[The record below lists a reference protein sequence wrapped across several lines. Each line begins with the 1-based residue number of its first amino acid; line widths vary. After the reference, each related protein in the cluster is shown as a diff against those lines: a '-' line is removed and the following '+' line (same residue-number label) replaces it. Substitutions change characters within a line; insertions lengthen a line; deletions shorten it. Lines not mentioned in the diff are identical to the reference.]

1 MMKHKT
7 EVEAFIERE
16 AHIPGFLERVM
27 LAADPIMAQ
36 FHLAGGLEGI
46 RKIHQLR
53 QRVVGTYG
61 FSVLTCEVVNRLVPY
76 GPFLEVGAGT
86 GYWSYELRRAGCT
99 SIATDIYEPGTAAV
113 PDLRYPFRRRHCF
126 VDVIATPAQEAVREH
141 AEKTL
146 LMVWPEAGEEW
157 SCDALTAYGG
167 ERLIYVGVPERG
179 RLQDDRFHDAI
190 EQSWSLET
198 RIRIPRFP
206 SYQDAVFV
214 YSRK

>member
-27 LAADPIMAQ
+27 LADDPIMAQ

-61 FSVLTCEVVNRLVPY
+61 FSVLTREVVNRLSPMVHFLKWAQGQDI
-76 GPFLEVGAGT
+76 GPTSCDGRVVRR
-86 GYWSYELRRAGCT
+86 LRPT
-99 SIATDIYEPGTAAV
+99 FIYEPGAAAV
-113 PDLRYPFRRRHCF
+113 PDLRYPSRRRHCF

-146 LMVWPEAGEEW
+146 LMVWPEAGEDW
-157 SCDALTAYGG
+157 SYEALTAYSG
-167 ERLIYVGVPERG
+167 ERLIYRG
-179 RLQDDRFHDAI
+179 SGKRTPAGRPL
-190 EQSWSLET
+190 
-198 RIRIPRFP
+198 P
-206 SYQDAVFV
+206 
-214 YSRK
+214 

>member
-1 MMKHKT
+1 MSEDKT

-16 AHIPGFLERVM
+16 APIPGFLERVM
-27 LAADPIMAQ
+27 LADDPTMAQ

-46 RKIHQLR
+46 RKVHQLR
-53 QRVVGTYG
+53 QRVVETYG
-61 FSVLTCEVVNRLVPY
+61 FSVLTREVVNRLAPY

-86 GYWSYELRRAGCT
+86 GYWSYELRRAGCI
-99 SIATDIYEPGTAAV
+99 SIATDIYEPGAAAV
-113 PDLRYPFRRRHCF
+113 PDLRYPFRRLQGF

-157 SCDALTAYGG
+157 SYDALTAYAGG
-167 ERLIYVGVPERG
+167 RLIYVGVPERG
-179 RLQDDRFHDAI
+179 RPQDDRFHDEI
-190 EQSWSLET
+190 EQGWRLET

-206 SYQDAVFV
+206 AYQDAVFV